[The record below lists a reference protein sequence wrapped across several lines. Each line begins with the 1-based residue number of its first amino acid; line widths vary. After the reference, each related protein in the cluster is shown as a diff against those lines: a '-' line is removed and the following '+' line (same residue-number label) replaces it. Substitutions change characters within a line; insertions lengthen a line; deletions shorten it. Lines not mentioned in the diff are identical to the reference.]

1 MTTPQQRTGCPMYC
15 EWPLD
20 LFARAILIGFLA
32 SASLGAQTAA
42 QTTNDSSSYSAD
54 AIEIRALTSQ
64 LHAASEVRAPAIIEV
79 ARQRLLWTDSRAI
92 HRFPGVEVVPT
103 GRSAFLIRI
112 HSGMVGDGDPLYVID
127 GTPMTIPA
135 SRGIDWFKPEDIA
148 QIKLLKYPDEL
159 SVYGP
164 RGVNGVIVITTK
176 QALGPSWER

>member
-1 MTTPQQRTGCPMYC
+1 MTTLQQRSKCPTRSKP
-15 EWPLD
+15 PLH
-20 LFARAILIGFLA
+20 LLAPAIVIGAAVLA
-32 SASLGAQTAA
+32 SA
-42 QTTNDSSSYSAD
+42 D
-54 AIEIRALTSQ
+54 ACF
-64 LHAASEVRAPAIIEV
+64 HAASEVGAPAPIEV
-79 ARQRLLWTDSRAI
+79 ARQRPLWTDSRAI
-92 HRFPGVEVVPT
+92 RRFPGVEVVPT